1 MVKENLEL
9 GLDCRWSDLKN
20 LIQFDFFLLIITLI
34 ILFNNIYQIDNTPC
48 GEVHFQKVLLAFIF
62 WHLLYEHNTW
72 ERQQRSI
79 LSLLW

>member
-34 ILFNNIYQIDNTPC
+34 ILFNNIYQIDNTP
-48 GEVHFQKVLLAFIF
+48 VVKYIF
-62 WHLLYEHNTW
+62 KKFY
-72 ERQQRSI
+72 
-79 LSLLW
+79 